1 VSAPPKALFQ
11 PDHRVPERRTGAE
24 LWFAFRR
31 RELLLHDERGITT
44 LEDVDA
50 LGLEI
55 QSHHYL
61 GRFEG
66 QHIFAAE
73 VGDGCSAPAGFRFRE
88 LFGLYGRLPDS
99 LQNLAGRAV
108 QILEWDRTHR
118 YCGACGRETVL
129 ASAERARACPD
140 CGLHFFPRVAP
151 SMIVAVE
158 RDDEI
163 LLARSP
169 RFPPGIF
176 SVLAGFVEP
185 GESVEDTIHREVYEE
200 AGVQVADLH
209 YFGSQP
215 WPHPHSL
222 MLGYQARY
230 AGGQICVDGIE
241 IEEANW
247 YRADTMPRVFSG
259 RFSIAQWL
267 IHDFLK
273 RQSKA
278 P

>member
-1 VSAPPKALFQ
+1 MSAPPKTAFQ
-11 PDHRVPERRTGAE
+11 PAHRAPEQRTGAE

-31 RELLLHDERGITT
+31 RELLIHEARGITT

-55 QSHHYL
+55 RNRHYL

-66 QHIFAAE
+66 QHTFVAE
-73 VGDGCSAPAGFRFRE
+73 VADECSAPAGFCFRE
-88 LFGLYGRLPDS
+88 LFGLYGRLSDS

-118 YCGACGRETVL
+118 YCGACGRETVE

-200 AGVQVADLH
+200 AGVEVTDLH

-222 MLGYQARY
+222 MLGYQARH
-230 AGGQICVDGIE
+230 AGGEIRVDGIE

-247 YRADTMPRVFSG
+247 YRADEMPRVFPG

-267 IHDFLK
+267 IHDFLD
-273 RQSKA
+273 RNRR
-278 P
+278 

>member
-1 VSAPPKALFQ
+1 VSTPPKVLFH
-11 PDHRVPERRTGAE
+11 PDHQAPGERTGDE

-31 RELLLHDERGITT
+31 RELLVHEELGVEAREE
-44 LEDVDA
+44 LAA

-55 QSHHYL
+55 QSSHYL
-61 GRFEG
+61 GRYRG
-66 QHIFAAE
+66 RHTFAAE
-73 VGDGCSAPAGFRFRE
+73 IAESCSAPPGFAFRE
-88 LFGLYGRLPDS
+88 LFGLYGRLPDA
-99 LQNLAGRAV
+99 LQKLAGRAI

-118 YCGACGRETVL
+118 FCGACGRETEVV
-129 ASAERARACPD
+129 SAERARVCPA

-158 RDDEI
+158 RDEEI

-169 RFPPGIF
+169 HFPPGIF

-200 AGVQVADLH
+200 VGIEVSDLH

-222 MLGYQARY
+222 MLGYQARHT
-230 AGGQICVDGIE
+230 GGELRIDGVE
-241 IEEANW
+241 IEEAGW
-247 YRADTMPRVFSG
+247 YRADDMPRTFPG

-267 IHDFLK
+267 IHDFLA
-273 RQSKA
+273 RNA
-278 P
+278 

>member
-1 VSAPPKALFQ
+1 MSAPPKASFQ
-11 PDHRVPERRTGAE
+11 PDHRPPERRSGTE

-31 RELLLHDERGITT
+31 RELLIREGRGVAA
-44 LEDVDA
+44 LEDIGA

-55 QSHHYL
+55 RSQHYL

-66 QHIFAAE
+66 QHAFVAE
-73 VGDGCSAPAGFRFRE
+73 VGDECPAPPGFRFRE

-118 YCGACGRETVL
+118 YCGACGRETVV
-129 ASAERARACPD
+129 ASAERARVCPD

-158 RDDEI
+158 RDHEL

-176 SVLAGFVEP
+176 SILAGFVEP

-200 AGVQVADLH
+200 AGVQVTDLR

-230 AGGQICVDGIE
+230 AGGEIRVDGAE
-241 IEEANW
+241 IEAADW
-247 YRADTMPRVFSG
+247 YAADAMPRVFPG

-273 RQSKA
+273 RNRDD
-278 P
+278 